1 MSLLTAPIVENSHIQ
16 AGNLHYLSKKHPE
29 PNLKSLS
36 ISNFYHS
43 EKIEKAVI
51 KLGKLQHFFAT

>member
-1 MSLLTAPIVENSHIQ
+1 MSLLTAAIVENSHIQ

-51 KLGKLQHFFAT
+51 K